1 MRTAKEKRSKKKI
14 VTPHDAQPAV
24 RRAAWPSRLWKP
36 RAFIVNPHDA
46 QPAVRRAAW
55 PSRLWKP
62 KAFIVNSHDAQ
73 PAVRRAAWPSRLW
86 KPKAF
91 IVKAAG
97 IFLCLLLIFYILLV
111 NVLVSAAL
119 VPSFMEK
126 LEAFERITEESYAA
140 QVQTSDIK
148 GNRQLALNETKEWLK
163 TAEHQKLSVETN
175 DGYRLIAEEFP
186 AEETDSE
193 KGVGG
198 KNHKW
203 VLLLHGYTG
212 WKEEMYP
219 FAYWYHKQGYHA
231 LVPDLRCQGESQGDF
246 IGMGWTDHFDCMLWI
261 DYILSQDEEAQ
272 IVIHGQSMGAATAL
286 MMTGEELPGQIQAVV
301 SDCSYT
307 DAYSMFGEKIK
318 DWFGLPAFPLV
329 DSACLMLRLRGGYN
343 LKDASALEAV
353 QKSGTPT
360 LFIHGDSDA
369 MISVQMSRE
378 LYEAAACEKELLIV
392 EGAGHGQT
400 QEKDPD
406 TYYNTIRNFLNKTL
420 ENADRL

>member
-1 MRTAKEKRSKKKI
+1 MKIAKEKRNRKK
-14 VTPHDAQPAV
+14 
-24 RRAAWPSRLWKP
+24 
-36 RAFIVNPHDA
+36 
-46 QPAVRRAAW
+46 
-55 PSRLWKP
+55 
-62 KAFIVNSHDAQ
+62 
-73 PAVRRAAWPSRLW
+73 
-86 KPKAF
+86 

-97 IFLCLLLIFYILLV
+97 VSLGLLLIFYILLV
-111 NVLVSAAL
+111 NFLVSAAL

-148 GNRQLALNETKEWLK
+148 GNRQIALNETKEWLE
-163 TAEHQKLSVETN
+163 TAEHKKLSVETE

-186 AEETDSE
+186 AGNSGAPEEMSAEKPEIEEEASAEMPEEMSAGVPEEMSAEKRGIEEGTSAGMPAESDSE
-193 KGVGG
+193 EGG
-198 KNHKW
+198 FGTGKSAGEKNHKW

-231 LVPDLRCQGESQGDF
+231 LVPDLRCQGESEGDF

-272 IVIHGQSMGAATAL
+272 IVIHGQSMGAAAAL
-286 MMTGEELPGQIQAVV
+286 MMTGEELPGQIQAVI
-301 SDCSYT
+301 SDCAYT

-329 DSACLMLRLRGGYN
+329 DSACLMLRIRGGYN

-353 QKSGTPT
+353 RKSKTPT

-392 EGAGHGQT
+392 EGAGHGQA

-406 TYYNTIRNFLNKTL
+406 TYYQTIEEFLEL
-420 ENADRL
+420 HVGADTN

>member
-1 MRTAKEKRSKKKI
+1 MKIAKEKRNRKK
-14 VTPHDAQPAV
+14 
-24 RRAAWPSRLWKP
+24 
-36 RAFIVNPHDA
+36 
-46 QPAVRRAAW
+46 
-55 PSRLWKP
+55 
-62 KAFIVNSHDAQ
+62 
-73 PAVRRAAWPSRLW
+73 
-86 KPKAF
+86 

-97 IFLCLLLIFYILLV
+97 VSLGLLLIFYILLV
-111 NVLVSAAL
+111 NFLVSAAL

-148 GNRQLALNETKEWLK
+148 GNRQIALNETKEWLE
-163 TAEHQKLSVETN
+163 TAEHKKLSVETE

-186 AEETDSE
+186 AGNSGAPEELSAE
-193 KGVGG
+193 KRGIEEGTSAG
-198 KNHKW
+198 TPKESGLEEGSFGTGKSAGEKNHKW

-231 LVPDLRCQGESQGDF
+231 LVPDLRCQGESEGDF

-272 IVIHGQSMGAATAL
+272 IVIHGQSMGAAAAL
-286 MMTGEELPGQIQAVV
+286 MMTGEELPGQIQAVI
-301 SDCSYT
+301 SDCAYT

-353 QKSGTPT
+353 RKSKTPT

-392 EGAGHGQT
+392 EGAGHGQA

-406 TYYNTIRNFLNKTL
+406 TYYQTIEEFLEL
-420 ENADRL
+420 HVGADAN